1 MALGLWSGEPMRRH
15 PDFGRPH
22 DEPTA
27 GDKLA
32 VLLFWSIMVI
42 GGGLMIAALLA
53 SALKNV

>member
-1 MALGLWSGEPMRRH
+1 MRRH
-15 PDFGRPH
+15 PDFSRPH